1 MRFTLFIPKP
11 RNFLWAFCLL
21 FSLTSIAQIFTLRD
35 SLQGSLRKERTCF
48 DVQHYRLQVHV
59 DMDKKYLKGSNQ
71 ITFRVVEPTKK
82 IQLDLFANMQID
94 SLVWNQQ
101 SLPYQRIHDA
111 FFVDFPK
118 ELLAGETH
126 QLTCYYQG
134 SPLEAKNAP
143 WDGGFVWKKDSN
155 DKPFVGVAVQGTGA
169 SLWYPVKDH
178 QTDEP
183 DLGADI
189 LVSVPNDLVNVSNGT
204 LVAVKEPTKQYREW
218 HWKVTYPINTYNLV
232 LNIGDYVLIKDTYQ
246 DLTLHY
252 YVLRGNEAIAR
263 KQFEEVHPMMAC
275 FYDKF
280 GPYPFTNDSYKLV
293 ETPYLGMEH
302 QSAVAY
308 GNRYKKGYFGR
319 DLSGTG
325 VGMAFDY
332 ILIHETAHEWFGNSI
347 TSKDIAD
354 MWIHESF
361 TTYAETVYVECTQ
374 GYEAAQQYIFG
385 QSKLVANKKPM
396 IGVFGVNTKPKSSD
410 HYYKGAL
417 MLHTLRHTF
426 KNDNDWW
433 KTLKLFTE
441 TFAYQIIESKDVID
455 FFQKHTDWN
464 VAPFFEQYLQHPE
477 IPKLSIRSNK
487 NRWEVSFI
495 TNVSNFQMPIQLE
508 IDGKLQ
514 WKIIK
519 NQPLRIK
526 AKNIQI
532 PNEKYYL
539 TK

>member
-1 MRFTLFIPKP
+1 
-11 RNFLWAFCLL
+11 
-21 FSLTSIAQIFTLRD
+21 
-35 SLQGSLRKERTCF
+35 
-48 DVQHYRLQVHV
+48 
-59 DMDKKYLKGSNQ
+59 
-71 ITFRVVEPTKK
+71 
-82 IQLDLFANMQID
+82 
-94 SLVWNQQ
+94 
-101 SLPYQRIHDA
+101 
-111 FFVDFPK
+111 
-118 ELLAGETH
+118 
-126 QLTCYYQG
+126 
-134 SPLEAKNAP
+134 
-143 WDGGFVWKKDSN
+143 
-155 DKPFVGVAVQGTGA
+155 
-169 SLWYPVKDH
+169 
-178 QTDEP
+178 
-183 DLGADI
+183 
-189 LVSVPNDLVNVSNGT
+189 
-204 LVAVKEPTKQYREW
+204 
-218 HWKVTYPINTYNLV
+218 
-232 LNIGDYVLIKDTYQ
+232 
-246 DLTLHY
+246 
-252 YVLRGNEAIAR
+252 
-263 KQFEEVHPMMAC
+263 
-275 FYDKF
+275 
-280 GPYPFTNDSYKLV
+280 
-293 ETPYLGMEH
+293 
-302 QSAVAY
+302 
-308 GNRYKKGYFGR
+308 
-319 DLSGTG
+319 
-325 VGMAFDY
+325 
-332 ILIHETAHEWFGNSI
+332 
-347 TSKDIAD
+347 
-354 MWIHESF
+354 
-361 TTYAETVYVECTQ
+361 
-374 GYEAAQQYIFG
+374 
-385 QSKLVANKKPM
+385 M

>member
-1 MRFTLFIPKP
+1 MKVLSFNQPFKYIFWTVGLFFFNTI
-11 RNFLWAFCLL
+11 NGQ
-21 FSLTSIAQIFTLRD
+21 TFTLRD
-35 SLQGSLRKERTCF
+35 SLQGGLRKERTCF
-48 DVQHYRLQVHV
+48 DVQHYRLQVQV
-59 DMDKKYLKGSNQ
+59 NIEEKYLKGSNQ
-71 ITFRVVEPTKK
+71 ITFRVVEPTQK

-94 SLVWNQQ
+94 SLLWGQQ

-111 FFVDFPK
+111 FFVDFPAK
-118 ELLAGETH
+118 LSEGETH
-126 QLTCYYQG
+126 QITCYYQG

-155 DKPFVGVAVQGTGA
+155 GKPFVGVAVQGTGA

-178 QTDEP
+178 QSDEP
-183 DLGADI
+183 DFGADI

-204 LVAVKEPTKQYREW
+204 LVAVKELPNQYREW
-218 HWKVTYPINTYNLV
+218 HWNVSYPINTYNIV
-232 LNIGDYVLIKDTYQ
+232 LNIGDYVLIEDAYQ

-252 YVLRGNEAIAR
+252 YVLRENEDIAR
-263 KQFEEVHPMMAC
+263 KQFEEVHPMMTC

-280 GPYPFTNDSYKLV
+280 GPYPFAKDTYKLI

-308 GNRYKKGYFGR
+308 GNRYRKGYLGR
-319 DLSGTG
+319 DISGTG
-325 VGMAFDY
+325 IGMAFDY

-374 GYEAAQQYIFG
+374 GYEAAKKYIFG
-385 QSKLVANKKPM
+385 QSKMVANKNPM
-396 IGVFGVNTKPKSSD
+396 IGVFGVNAKPKSSD

-426 KNDNDWW
+426 AKDDDWW

-441 TFAYQIIESKDVID
+441 TFAYQIIESKEVVD
-455 FFQKHTDWN
+455 FFQNHTDWN
-464 VAPFFEQYLQHPE
+464 LIPFFEQYLQHPE
-477 IPKLSIRSNK
+477 IPKLQLRENK
-487 NRWEVSFI
+487 NRWEVFFI
-495 TNVSNFQMPIQLE
+495 SNVENFQMPIFLE
-508 IDGKLQ
+508 IDGVSKRVLVG
-514 WKIIK
+514 KKTIK
-519 NQPLRIK
+519 IK
-526 AKNIQI
+526 AKTVNF
-532 PNEKYYL
+532 PENVYYV
-539 TK
+539 K